1 MISILQRLTA
11 IVCLAVVLVTGLT
24 PANGFVIC
32 LEPDGCVTLEVETS
46 ARECGGCEGHEE
58 AGLPIGTDTRAA
70 SNEECP
76 CFDLPIPGS
85 SEDRRLERRPI
96 ELRIATL
103 AAPAFTIAEALASG
117 SNLHGSP
124 RAEPPRP
131 TETLELIRTVVLLV

>member
-32 LEPDGCVTLEVETS
+32 LEPDGCVSIEVETS

-58 AGLPIGTDTRAA
+58 AALTIGTDARAT
-70 SNEECP
+70 SNEACP

-96 ELRIATL
+96 ELRLATL
-103 AAPAFTIAEALASG
+103 AAPEITLDEALPSG
-117 SNLHGSP
+117 PKLHRSP

-131 TETLELIRTVVLLV
+131 TETLALIRTVVLLV